1 MGDKF
6 WLNEEEKAM
15 VESVLGSECV
25 EYIVW
30 SASNKVLSE
39 FTVSGGD
46 LGVHQGLCRILEGSD
61 WTYAIYWQV
70 SESRSGKPALIWG
83 DGHCGE
89 PKEGEDK
96 DGNGTKNQNL
106 AEEYRK
112 KLVLQK
118 IRASLGRSEDENV
131 VPKLNQVSDFTMF
144 YLTSM
149 YFVFPLDRP
158 FIPSESFNSGGSI
171 WVSDEKSC
179 LEYYQL
185 RSYLAK
191 SANFET
197 LVFVPTISGVVE
209 IGSRKSIPEDKY
221 VMELVKSMFGKPN
234 LTQAKTFPKLFG
246 QELSLEGFESGPISI
261 SSSPNVEDISGFPSE
276 SHSIQTLGSSSQVRV
291 NSSNGHQIDDGEARQ
306 SPHINQEVV
315 GQPNS
320 QTQKDLS
327 IVPEVQKPKKRGRK
341 PADGRKE
348 PLNHVEA
355 ERQRREKL
363 NQQFYALRAVVPN
376 VSKMDKAS
384 LLGDAIAYITDLET
398 KIRIWESEKEMVIN
412 NQKWYAIPEIDFQA
426 RHEDAVVQLSYPLD
440 SHPISGVV
448 MALREHQVTAQ
459 QCDVSISD
467 EAEVVHT
474 FSIQTQSGSAD
485 QLKEKLAASLLK

>member
-6 WLNEEEKAM
+6 WLNEEDKAM

-25 EYIVW
+25 EYFVW
-30 SASNKVLSE
+30 SASNKLLSE
-39 FTVSGGD
+39 FTVSSGD
-46 LGVHQGLCRILEGSD
+46 LGVQQELCRILEGSD

-70 SESRSGKPALIWG
+70 SKSRSGKPALIWG
-83 DGHCGE
+83 DGHCQE
-89 PKEGEDK
+89 LNEGEDK
-96 DGNGTKNQNL
+96 GGNGTKNQNL
-106 AEEYRK
+106 AEENRK
-112 KLVLQK
+112 NLVLQK
-118 IRASLGRSEDENV
+118 IRASLERSEDDNV
-131 VPKLNQVSDFTMF
+131 VPKLNQVSDVMMF

-149 YFVFPLDRP
+149 YFVFPFDKP
-158 FIPSESFNSGGSI
+158 SIPSQSFNSGRSI

-179 LEYYQL
+179 LEYYHL

-197 LVFVPTISGVVE
+197 LVFVPTISGVLE

-221 VMELVKSMFGKPN
+221 VIELAKSMFRKSN
-234 LTQAKTFPKLFG
+234 STETKTFPKLFG
-246 QELSLEGFESGPISI
+246 QELSLRGVVSDPISI
-261 SSSPNVEDISGFPSE
+261 SFSPNVEDISGFPLE
-276 SHSIQTLGSSSQVRV
+276 SHGIQTLGSSSQVCV
-291 NSSNGHQIDDGEARQ
+291 NSSNEHQIDDGETKE
-306 SPHINQEVV
+306 SPHINQKIV

-320 QTQKDLS
+320 RKDLF

-341 PADGRKE
+341 PANGRKE

-363 NQQFYALRAVVPN
+363 NQQFYALRAIVPN
-376 VSKMDKAS
+376 ISKMDKAS

-398 KIRIWESEKEMVIN
+398 KIRILESEKEVVIN
-412 NQKWYAIPEIDFQA
+412 REKWYAIPEIDFQP
-426 RHEDAVVQLSYPLD
+426 RHEDAVVQFSYPLD

-448 MALREHQVTAQ
+448 MTLREHQVTAQ
-459 QCDVSISD
+459 ECDVSISD

-474 FSIQTQSGSAD
+474 FSIQTQSGTAD
-485 QLKEKLAASLLK
+485 QLKGKLAASLLK